1 MFISGN
7 KDIEKFRMV
16 RLVKYSITGI
26 TSGKVLDCM
35 PLRLAVHKKYI
46 QISYPFSFNFIY
58 KFFQLT

>member
-35 PLRLAVHKKYI
+35 PPRLAVHKKYI
-46 QISYPFSFNFIY
+46 QISYP
-58 KFFQLT
+58 